1 MPANLPSLLPMVRGG
16 AWFSLDLAGSSGRS
30 YSRAK
35 ISASVYT
42 PPHVGAML
50 SIDFEAVAMAEEA
63 WPK

>member
-1 MPANLPSLLPMVRGG
+1 MVRGG

-30 YSRAK
+30 YSRVK

-50 SIDFEAVAMAEEA
+50 PIDFEAVPMAEAPSLSER
-63 WPK
+63 KNLIIH

>member
-1 MPANLPSLLPMVRGG
+1 MVRGG